1 MKLKLLKR
9 IKGWTKAKPCTP
21 FERYHDFKGASI
33 VAFFGILIC
42 VVGISSLRITELVS
56 IRFMTMMLGAFI
68 AFFLLALAWSLR
80 GVKKFRREYEVK
92 VSVKRRAKAG

>member
-9 IKGWTKAKPCTP
+9 IKGWAKAKPCAP
-21 FERYHDFKGASI
+21 LERYHDFKEASI

-42 VVGISSLRITELVS
+42 VVGISGLHITDLGL
-56 IRFMTMMLGAFI
+56 IRYMTMMLGVSV

-80 GVKKFRREYEVK
+80 DIKRFRREYEVK